1 MQLINLVLIG
11 LLYQAYPDGCQYR
24 FTNLAEAKALTREG
38 ASALVMIYAM
48 HQSRNIAIYRVKQ
61 ASVTQL

>member
-1 MQLINLVLIG
+1 
-11 LLYQAYPDGCQYR
+11 LYKAYPDGCQYR